1 MTKKKNYE
9 DNYEGKCM
17 SKNTQ
22 EQLIIND
29 NEELTLYN
37 QRNLLKAFLERKI
50 ALTVP
55 FLVA

>member
-1 MTKKKNYE
+1 
-9 DNYEGKCM
+9 M